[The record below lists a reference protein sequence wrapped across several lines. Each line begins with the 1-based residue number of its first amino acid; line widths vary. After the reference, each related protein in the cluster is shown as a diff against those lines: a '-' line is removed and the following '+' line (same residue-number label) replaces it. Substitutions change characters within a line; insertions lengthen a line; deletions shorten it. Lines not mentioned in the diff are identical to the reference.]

1 MEIVLVGQMDM
12 MMVVLR
18 AYKKVVLMDVL
29 MEKTMVVMMVSL
41 LDNTMVVHLVYALVV
56 NWDSLLVM
64 KMVD

>member
-1 MEIVLVGQMDM
+1 MEIVLVGQMDK

-56 NWDSLLVM
+56 N
-64 KMVD
+64 